1 MSSHAALW
9 SGIWR
14 LGYTLNH
21 CGCLRVKVSESFSGW
36 ATPLGGMPQGS
47 WLGPLIFV
55 ILVDDLRTE
64 LLTNK
69 FVGDTKVSEIMTR
82 GSVSEMQRTVG
93 EVIQ

>member
-1 MSSHAALW
+1 
-9 SGIWR
+9 
-14 LGYTLNH
+14 
-21 CGCLRVKVSESFSGW
+21 
-36 ATPLGGMPQGS
+36 MPQGS

-64 LLTNK
+64 LLKNK